1 MWLLTA
7 SVGVTRSDLIFSFP
21 REPCVRVRVRMP
33 EPHVSVQDPQSD
45 QPAHPNVVAAA
56 VVGGGPAVVSA
67 TVADSVVASAVVAS
81 VAASAVKI
89 KI

>member
-1 MWLLTA
+1 M
-7 SVGVTRSDLIFSFP
+7 
-21 REPCVRVRVRMP
+21 
-33 EPHVSVQDPQSD
+33 SVQDPQSD